1 MATAFDM
8 GAEEA
13 GESIA
18 KLSNVYQ
25 IPITEITKLGDA
37 INHLSDNTAAKAKDI
52 VPALN
57 RIGGT
62 ARQFGLT
69 AVQASA
75 LAGAFISL
83 GKAPEKAGTAINAML
98 SKLQTAGKQGNK
110 FQQALQQIG
119 TNSIRL
125 EADIAKSPKQHSP
138 NS

>member
-1 MATAFDM
+1 M
-8 GAEEA
+8 
-13 GESIA
+13 
-18 KLSNVYQ
+18 
-25 IPITEITKLGDA
+25 
-37 INHLSDNTAAKAKDI
+37 

-98 SKLQTAGKQGNK
+98 SKLQTAGKQGKK
-110 FQQALQQIG
+110 FQDALRQMGMSAKQLEKDIGQDAQGALVKFKNGQANTLR
-119 TNSIRL
+119 N
-125 EADIAKSPKQHSP
+125 PF
-138 NS
+138 